1 MTMNVG
7 VILAGG
13 VGNRMGASRPK
24 QFFKVAGKTVL
35 EHTIDV
41 FELNDAIDEIAI
53 VANPFY
59 ISEVE
64 RIVLNNPWRKVK
76 KIIQGGEE
84 RYHSSLSAIRAYQD
98 EKPNLIFHDAVR
110 PLVSQRILNDVANAL
125 EKYSAID
132 VAIPSAD
139 TIIETDRGFIQKIPD
154 RSRLMRG
161 QTPQAFRYDTIRDAY
176 TLALADPTFSS
187 TDDCGVVKKYLPT
200 QEIFIVQ
207 GEESNMKITYKEDI
221 FLLDKLFQIKTMDG
235 IYLSTSIEALKN
247 KVGVIFGASSGIG
260 EDLVKQCTEYGIQV
274 YGFSRSIGNVDVTDR
289 EQVKAALQQ
298 VYEKHKKIDFVINT
312 SGVLYKEPLVAME
325 DEKIDSIISTNYQ
338 GMVNV
343 ALASY
348 PYLRVTQG
356 HLLFFTSSSYTR
368 GRAFYSIYSST
379 KAAAVNFVQA
389 LAEEWDSEKI
399 KVNCINPERTKTPMR
414 TKNFGIEPEGT
425 LLTAEQVA
433 TTTIKTLLA
442 DFTGQV
448 IDVKKENHL

>member
-98 EKPNLIFHDAVR
+98 EEPNLIFHDAVR

-187 TDDCGVVKKYLPT
+187 TDDCGVVKKYLPN

-235 IYLSTSIEALKN
+235 IYLSTSIDALKN

-260 EDLVKQCTEYGIQV
+260 ENLVKQCTEYGIQV
-274 YGFSRSIGNVDVTDR
+274 YGFSRSIGNVDVTAR
-289 EQVKAALQQ
+289 VQVKAALQQ

-325 DEKIDSIISTNYQ
+325 DEKIDSIISTNYL

-343 ALASY
+343 ALASF
-348 PYLRVTQG
+348 PYLRATQG

>member
-41 FELNDAIDEIAI
+41 FELNDAIGEIAI

>member
-1 MTMNVG
+1 MTTNVG

-41 FELNDAIDEIAI
+41 FELNEAIDEIAI

-110 PLVSQRILNDVANAL
+110 PLVSQRIINDVAGAL
-125 EKYSAID
+125 EKYAAID

-139 TIIETDRGFIQKIPD
+139 TIIETDRSFIQKIPD

-176 TLALADPTFSS
+176 TLALADPAFSS
-187 TDDCGVVKKYLPT
+187 TDDCGVVKKYLPG

-221 FLLDKLFQIKTMDG
+221 FLLDKLFQIKTMDS
-235 IYLSTSIEALKN
+235 IYLSTSIDALKN
-247 KVGVIFGASSGIG
+247 KIGVIFGASSGIG
-260 EDLVKQCTEYGIQV
+260 EDLVKQCAAYGIQV
-274 YGFSRSIGNVDVTDR
+274 YGFSRSIGNVDVADR
-289 EQVKAALQQ
+289 AQVKAALQQ
-298 VYEKHKKIDFVINT
+298 VYERHKKIDFVINT

-325 DEKIDSIISTNYQ
+325 DEKIDTIINTNYL

-343 ALASY
+343 ALTSF
-348 PYLRVTQG
+348 PYLRETQG

-368 GRAFYSIYSST
+368 GRAFYSLYSST
-379 KAAAVNFVQA
+379 KAAVVNFVQA
-389 LAEEWDSEKI
+389 IAEEWDNDRI
-399 KVNCINPERTKTPMR
+399 KVNCINPERTKTQMR
-414 TKNFGIEPEGT
+414 IKNFGMEPEDT

-433 TTTIKTLLA
+433 TTTIKSLLA

-448 IDVKKENHL
+448 IDVKKENNS

>member
-125 EKYSAID
+125 EKYAAID